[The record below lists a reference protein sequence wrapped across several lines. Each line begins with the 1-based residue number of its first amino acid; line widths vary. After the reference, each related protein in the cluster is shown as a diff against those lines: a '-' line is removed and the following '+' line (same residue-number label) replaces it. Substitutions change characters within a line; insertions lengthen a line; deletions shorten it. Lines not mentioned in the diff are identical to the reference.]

1 MNTDGQNTQDQR
13 AGDQR
18 VGGQTGRFIAFEGGE
33 GTGKSTQ
40 ARLLADALRTTGV
53 EVTVTREPGGTRG
66 AEAIRELLL
75 HPPGEGWNPQA
86 EALLFAAARSAHVAQ
101 LIRPALADGVWVVC
115 DRFVDSSR
123 AYQGGAGGLGDAAI
137 QDLHRFG
144 SDALRPDC
152 TLLLEVD
159 TDRLT
164 RRLAARDGDTS
175 DAIGGRSADYHR
187 AVAARFGKLADD
199 APDAIHRID
208 GTGTPEQVHARIMAR
223 ITPLLEEA
231 KR

>member
-1 MNTDGQNTQDQR
+1 MKTEGQNTQAR
-13 AGDQR
+13 R
-18 VGGQTGRFIAFEGGE
+18 VGGQTGRFIAVEGGE
-33 GTGKSTQ
+33 GSGKSTQ
-40 ARLLADALRTTGV
+40 ARLLADALRTAGV
-53 EVTVTREPGGTRG
+53 EVTVTREPGGT
-66 AEAIRELLL
+66 
-75 HPPGEGWNPQA
+75 PGA
-86 EALLFAAARSAHVAQ
+86 EALLFAAARSDHVAQ

-159 TDRLT
+159 TERLT

-187 AVAARFGKLADD
+187 AVAARFGQLAKD